1 MAGQGGKGGGV
12 AANPVP
18 KNHSMPTTQGGISQ
32 NGVQGYHDPQGNFVP
47 YGGAAPMNVLA
58 GDRLDITTPNL
69 APTQAMPQ
77 PGFNVNNAAS
87 TAMQRSMG
95 ATDAAMSG
103 PLNVGA
109 FNNPYQQQVI
119 DNTQQDIERQRQ
131 MTMNNLGA
139 QAQAAGAFGGS
150 RHGVA
155 EGVTN
160 AEYGRVAANQLGKMR
175 MQGYNTSMANAMNDR
190 TARLNAANQL
200 GGMGNTAFNTG
211 RAINQDLAS
220 QGILQQ
226 GLQQALID
234 SARSDFG
241 NYANSPANSLNLP
254 LAALGQ
260 APKPVSQT
268 ETTSQSPGLLN
279 TLGAL
284 KYLKIF

>member
-1 MAGQGGKGGGV
+1 
-12 AANPVP
+12 
-18 KNHSMPTTQGGISQ
+18 
-32 NGVQGYHDPQGNFVP
+32 
-47 YGGAAPMNVLA
+47 
-58 GDRLDITTPNL
+58 
-69 APTQAMPQ
+69 
-77 PGFNVNNAAS
+77 
-87 TAMQRSMG
+87 
-95 ATDAAMSG
+95 
-103 PLNVGA
+103 
-109 FNNPYQQQVI
+109 
-119 DNTQQDIERQRQ
+119 
-131 MTMNNLGA
+131 
-139 QAQAAGAFGGS
+139 
-150 RHGVA
+150 
-155 EGVTN
+155 
-160 AEYGRVAANQLGKMR
+160 MR

-268 ETTSQSPGLLN
+268 ETASQSPGLLN

>member
-1 MAGQGGKGGGV
+1 MAGSGGKGGGV

-18 KNHSMPTTQGGISQ
+18 KNHSMPQTQGGISQ

-47 YGGAAPMNVLA
+47 YGGAAPMNVNA
-58 GDRLDITTPNL
+58 GDMSHITTPNL

-109 FNNPYQQQVI
+109 FNNPYQQQVV
-119 DNTQQDIERQRQ
+119 DTTQADIERQRQ
-131 MTMNNLGA
+131 MTMNTLGA
-139 QAQAAGAFGGS
+139 QAQAAGAYGGS

-160 AEYGRVAANQLGKMR
+160 AEYGRMSANALAPLR
-175 MQGYNTSMANAMNDR
+175 MQGYNTAMANAMNDR
-190 TARLNAANQL
+190 TARLGAANQL

-211 RAINQDLAS
+211 RAINQDMM
-220 QGILQQ
+220 QQ
-226 GLQQALID
+226 GLLQQSLRQSLID
-234 SARSDFG
+234 AARNDFG
-241 NYANSPANSLNLP
+241 NYANAPINSLNLP

-260 APKPVSQT
+260 SPRPG
-268 ETTSQSPGLLN
+268 TSTSNTSSNPGLLG